1 MSKDLRSKGLVTDI
15 YKDVQTKLD
24 DLDDKPGLAI
34 IQVGDR
40 KDSTTYINLKR
51 KKCDELGI
59 DTFLYIYDKNTSV
72 KEIIKNI
79 NDLNNYDNIKGII
92 VQLPLPGNFNDRD
105 EYQILNSV
113 DPKKDIDGF
122 HHHNMGNLMLNKS
135 SFMTSPFSAMPC
147 SAVPCSAV
155 PCTAEGCFRLL
166 QYHKIDILGKHIV
179 IVGSSKVIGLPLS
192 LLLLHNDATT
202 TLCNIHTEN
211 IKNITQSA
219 DILISCCG
227 SPHLIDSTWIKDDS
241 IIIDVG
247 INHTPSGIV
256 GDVNYNDVL
265 SKVKYITP
273 VPGCIG
279 PLTIAILME
288 HLVNS
293 M

>member
-1 MSKDLRSKGLVTDI
+1 MSKVLTGKDLTSKDLILDI
-15 YKDVQTKLD
+15 YKDIQTKLNT
-24 DLDDKPGLAI
+24 LDYKPGLAI
-34 IQVGDR
+34 IQIGDR
-40 KDSTTYINLKR
+40 KDSNTYINLKR
-51 KKCDELGI
+51 KKTSELGI
-59 DTFLYIYDKNTSV
+59 DSFLYKYNNNKSV
-72 KEIIKNI
+72 EEIIQNI
-79 NDLNNYDNIKGII
+79 TILNSYDYIKGII
-92 VQLPLPGNFNDRD
+92 VQLPLPDNFTGED

-113 DPKKDIDGF
+113 SPEKDVDGF

-135 SFMTSPFSAMPC
+135 SLSPSLC
-147 SAVPCSAV
+147 YHV

-166 QYHKIDILGKHIV
+166 QYHKIDIIGKHIV

-192 LLLLHNDATT
+192 ILLLHNGATT

-211 IKNITQSA
+211 IKSITKSS

-227 SPHLIDSTWIKDDS
+227 SPHLIDSSWINKDS

-247 INHTPSGIV
+247 INHTDSGIV

-288 HLVNS
+288 HLVK
-293 M
+293 

>member
-1 MSKDLRSKGLVTDI
+1 MSKDLTSKDLTSKDLTTEI
-15 YKDVQTKLD
+15 YKNIQNELSVLN
-24 DLDDKPGLAI
+24 DKPGLAI
-34 IQVGDR
+34 IQIGDR
-40 KDSTTYINLKR
+40 KDSNTYINLKR
-51 KKCDELGI
+51 KKTTELGI
-59 DTFLYIYDKNTSV
+59 DSFLYKYNNNKSV
-72 KEIIKNI
+72 EEIIQNI
-79 NDLNNYDNIKGII
+79 TILNSYDYIKGII
-92 VQLPLPGNFNDRD
+92 VQLPLPDNFTDED

-113 DPKKDIDGF
+113 SPEKDVDGF
-122 HHHNMGNLMLNKS
+122 HHHNMGNLMLNK
-135 SFMTSPFSAMPC
+135 FSLTPSLC
-147 SAVPCSAV
+147 YHV

-166 QYHKIDILGKHIV
+166 QYHKIDILGKHVV
-179 IVGSSKVIGLPLS
+179 IIGSSKVIGLPLS
-192 LLLLHNDATT
+192 ILLLHNGATT

-211 IKNITQSA
+211 IKSITKSA

-227 SPHLIDSTWIKDDS
+227 SPHLIDSSWIKKDS

-247 INHTPSGIV
+247 INHTDSGIV

-293 M
+293 S

>member
-1 MSKDLRSKGLVTDI
+1 MSKDTIDKCLSSKDLISDI
-15 YKDVQTKLD
+15 YKNIQCKLCSS
-24 DLDDKPGLAI
+24 DKKPALAI
-34 IQVGDR
+34 IQIGDR
-40 KDSTTYINLKR
+40 LDSTTYINLKR
-51 KKCDELGI
+51 KKCDKFDI
-59 DTFLYIYDKNTSV
+59 NSFLYIFSSKTPI
-72 KEIIKNI
+72 KEILKKIVI
-79 NDLNNYDNIKGII
+79 LNSYDNISGII
-92 VQLPLPGNFNDRD
+92 IQLPLPDNFKKED

-135 SFMTSPFSAMPC
+135 SSGELLNHI
-147 SAVPCSAV
+147 

-179 IVGSSKVIGLPLS
+179 IIGCSKVVGLPLS
-192 LLLLHNDATT
+192 LLLLHNGATT

-227 SPHLIDSTWIKDDS
+227 SPHLIDSSWIKQNS

-247 INHTPSGIV
+247 INHTENGIV
-256 GDVNYNDVL
+256 GDVNYDDVS

-279 PLTIAILME
+279 PLTIAVLIE

>member
-1 MSKDLRSKGLVTDI
+1 MAKDLMSNGLTTDI
-15 YKDVQTKLD
+15 YKNIQSKLIKSD
-24 DLDDKPGLAI
+24 NKPGLAI

-40 KDSTTYINLKR
+40 KDSNTYINLKR

-59 DTFLYIYDKNTSV
+59 DSFLYLYTKNKPI

-79 NDLNNYDNIKGII
+79 NALNNYDNIKGII
-92 VQLPLPGNFNDRD
+92 VQLPLPDNFTVED
-105 EYQILNSV
+105 EYEILNSV
-113 DPKKDIDGF
+113 NPKKDVDGF
-122 HHHNMGNLMLNKS
+122 HHHNMGKLILNKS
-135 SFMTSPFSAMPC
+135 TII
-147 SAVPCSAV
+147 

-166 QYHKIDILGKHIV
+166 KYHKIDILGKHIV

-192 LLLLHNDATT
+192 LLLLHNGATT
-202 TLCNIHTEN
+202 TLCNIHTKN
-211 IKNITQSA
+211 IKDITKSA

-227 SPHLIDSTWIKDDS
+227 SPHLIDSSWIKKDS

-247 INHTPSGIV
+247 INHTDSGIV
-256 GDVNYNDVL
+256 GDVIYDDVL
-265 SKVKYITP
+265 SSVKYITP

-293 M
+293 I

>member
-1 MSKDLRSKGLVTDI
+1 M
-15 YKDVQTKLD
+15 
-24 DLDDKPGLAI
+24 
-34 IQVGDR
+34 
-40 KDSTTYINLKR
+40 
-51 KKCDELGI
+51 
-59 DTFLYIYDKNTSV
+59 YIYSSKISI
-72 KEIIKNI
+72 KEIIKKI
-79 NDLNNYDNIKGII
+79 DILNGYDNISGII
-92 VQLPLPGNFNDRD
+92 IQLPLPDNFTKED

-135 SFMTSPFSAMPC
+135 SSMSDLLYHI
-147 SAVPCSAV
+147 

-179 IVGSSKVIGLPLS
+179 IIGCSKVVGLPLS
-192 LLLLHNDATT
+192 LLLLHNGATT

-227 SPHLIDSTWIKDDS
+227 SPHLIDSSWIKKDS

-256 GDVNYNDVL
+256 GDVNYDDVL

-279 PLTIAILME
+279 PLTIAILIE

>member
-1 MSKDLRSKGLVTDI
+1 MSKDTTDKCLSSKDLITDI
-15 YKDVQTKLD
+15 YKDIQCKLEVS
-24 DLDDKPGLAI
+24 DKKPALAI

-40 KDSTTYINLKR
+40 LDSTTYINLKR
-51 KKCDELGI
+51 KKCDKFNI
-59 DTFLYIYDKNTSV
+59 NSFLYIYSSKTPI
-72 KEIIKNI
+72 KEILKKIDILNGYNNI
-79 NDLNNYDNIKGII
+79 SGII
-92 VQLPLPGNFNDRD
+92 VQLPLPDNFTAED

-122 HHHNMGNLMLNKS
+122 HHHNMGNLMLNKYS
-135 SFMTSPFSAMPC
+135 SGYLYNM
-147 SAVPCSAV
+147 

-179 IVGSSKVIGLPLS
+179 IVGSSKVVGLPLS
-192 LLLLHNDATT
+192 LLLLHNGATT
-202 TLCNIHTEN
+202 TLCNIHTLN

-227 SPHLIDSTWIKDDS
+227 SPHLIDSSWIKQDS

-247 INHTPSGIV
+247 INHIPSGIV
-256 GDVNYNDVL
+256 GDVNYDDVS

-279 PLTIAILME
+279 PLTIAILIE

-293 M
+293 L